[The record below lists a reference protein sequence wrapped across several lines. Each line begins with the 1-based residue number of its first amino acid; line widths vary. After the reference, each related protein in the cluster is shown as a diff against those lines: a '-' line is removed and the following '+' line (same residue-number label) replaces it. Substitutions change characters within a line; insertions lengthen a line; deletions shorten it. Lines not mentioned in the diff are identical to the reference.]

1 MMAYVIIHVIV
12 DRTDLWKSLDKNI
25 SQLASYP
32 PSNTIQ
38 KHMNKN
44 ALTYYPHLR
53 FQMTL
58 LCLLMKFDLNRC
70 WISLSVVAFIFLSY
84 WDSTAIPRHK
94 QYSVF
99 NSRQFATYF
108 NTQIDLEWFL
118 MTCDKI
124 IVTRRWCLYDHPFVS
139 TLLSSMFCP

>member
-1 MMAYVIIHVIV
+1 MQYKWRYSILVHWIITSYV
-12 DRTDLWKSLDKNI
+12 
-25 SQLASYP
+25 SQLALYS
-32 PSNTIQ
+32 PSNTIAKQ
-38 KHMNKN
+38 MNKN
-44 ALTYYPHLR
+44 ALTYYPHLQ
-53 FQMTL
+53 FQITL

-70 WISLSVVAFIFLSY
+70 WKSLYVVAFIFLSY